1 MLAFSRVL
9 LLVWLALVASIPFA
23 LPKMQVSRDFAA
35 FWTAARLAADGQA
48 AAAYGEASLA
58 GLAALFGPGTYP
70 PFFYPP
76 TALLLWLPF
85 SALGFVAAASVW
97 VALTLA
103 LYAMSLRAMEASLVT
118 AMAFPSVL
126 FCALYGQNALF
137 SAALFGGIA
146 LTLDRAPLAAG
157 VLIGCL
163 AYKPQLGVLIPLAML
178 CARRWRVF
186 AAASCTVV
194 ALSLLSAAVFGP
206 HIWTAFLASLPVAQ
220 AWNAHGVPGFDR
232 FVSPY
237 AAARLL
243 GAPAAAGWIAQAA
256 FALAACLALIRT
268 SLRRPGAAAE
278 TAMLVVAT
286 GFCVPFLGE
295 YDLCM
300 LAVPGAWIAAQA
312 VQSGWL
318 PYERILLAALYLSP
332 IPIKGA
338 ALHGIPLGPAAMTVL
353 AVLVARRQA
362 SGTSFQSRH

>member
-1 MLAFSRVL
+1 VLAFSRVL

-137 SAALFGGIA
+137 SAALFA
-146 LTLDRAPLAAG
+146 TAAVLLNRAPVLAGMLLG
-157 VLIGCL
+157 VFI
-163 AYKPQLGVLIPLAML
+163 YKPQLAILVPLALAISGHWRAFFATAVTAAVLI
-178 CARRWRVF
+178 
-186 AAASCTVV
+186 
-194 ALSLLSAAVFGP
+194 ALSVLAFGAESWRAFRDVLPAAQ
-206 HIWTAFLASLPVAQ
+206 H
-220 AWNAHGVPGFDR
+220 WNETGVPGFQT
-232 FVSPY
+232 FASPY
-237 AAARLL
+237 AALRLL
-243 GAPAAAGWIAQAA
+243 GFGADAGWIAQGV
-256 FALAACLALIRT
+256 LALVAVICLIVAVR
-268 SLRRPGAAAE
+268 RRPASVIAI
-278 TAMLVVAT
+278 TVVAT
-286 GFCVPFLGE
+286 AFWMPFIGQ
-295 YDLCM
+295 YDVAIM
-300 LAVPGAWIAAQA
+300 AVPAAWLVADAQA
-312 VQSGWL
+312 TRWL
-318 PYERILLAALYLSP
+318 PYEPGTLALLFLSP
-332 IPIKGA
+332 IAIIAAGA
-338 ALHGIPLGPAAMTVL
+338 NGVPLGPL
-353 AVLVARRQA
+353 ALASLLALVTRRA
-362 SGTSFQSRH
+362 TLTI